1 MTFENKQEFYA
12 SMFALNENKQWGLI
26 ASSLSLNTR
35 FLQQALEVN
44 RYKTIHFKKI
54 WWVLLFWL
62 LLVVI
67 IINLL
72 AKSSLSFEGT
82 MCISIGLVSLLL
94 YRIASWVPN
103 YKLEAFYQKKEFGK
117 MIAIDL
123 ESEKNKINNKIEE
136 LKKWRQT
143 ILEIESIDVIK
154 STILGSNVNNNSHFI
169 YYMQDESIVKYWNE
183 VERVRILTEETK
195 EHNNLTAY
203 AEQLWMEIQFC
214 QNIQ

>member
-1 MTFENKQEFYA
+1 
-12 SMFALNENKQWGLI
+12 
-26 ASSLSLNTR
+26 
-35 FLQQALEVN
+35 
-44 RYKTIHFKKI
+44 
-54 WWVLLFWL
+54 
-62 LLVVI
+62 
-67 IINLL
+67 
-72 AKSSLSFEGT
+72 
-82 MCISIGLVSLLL
+82 
-94 YRIASWVPN
+94 
-103 YKLEAFYQKKEFGK
+103 

-154 STILGSNVNNNSHFI
+154 STILGSNINNNSHFI